1 MKRSCFLLLL
11 LTLVIGCQTTLT
23 LTRTSRAKDFAE
35 ASIGCR
41 GGINVVM
48 LRDGAVVRARSVQFH
63 ADSIRWMLPD
73 STTGGVSLWAVQ
85 RVENI
90 DRRRGAEEGRRI
102 GFAVGLMM
110 GGVAAGVGSAEAG
123 RWNFAPFVLMA
134 MTALVVG
141 PMSGADEGAKR
152 GSHLKIEVDST
163 ANTKR

>member
-1 MKRSCFLLLL
+1 MKRLCLLPVLLLL
-11 LTLVIGCQTTLT
+11 LVGCQTTLT
-23 LTRTSRAKDFAE
+23 LTRTSRPKDFTE

-41 GGINVVM
+41 SGINVVM

-73 STTGGVSLWAVQ
+73 STAGGVPLWAVQ

-110 GGVAAGVGSAEAG
+110 GGVAAGVGSAEVG

-152 GSHLKIEVDST
+152 GSHFKIEVDST
-163 ANTKR
+163 ASKR